1 MILVDTSIWIDH
13 FHRGESSL
21 LGLLNRG
28 EVLIHSL
35 VIGEL
40 ACGNFRS
47 RREILSLLQNLPTAK
62 RASEEEALLLIENKR
77 LMGRGIGY
85 IGVHLLASALLE
97 DGPKLWTRDERL
109 YAIARESGV
118 ALHV

>member
-13 FHRGESSL
+13 FHRGEPSL

-28 EVLIHSL
+28 EVLIHPL

-40 ACGNFRS
+40 ACGDFRN
-47 RREILSLLQNLPTAK
+47 RQEILSLLQNLPIAK

-77 LMGRGIGY
+77 LMGRGVGY
-85 IGVHLLASALLE
+85 IDVHLLASALLE
-97 DGPKLWTRDERL
+97 DESELWTRDRRL
-109 YAIARESGV
+109 YAIAQKSGV
-118 ALHV
+118 AFHV